1 MNEKRSQETLKL
13 QLLVY
18 QSLKLTILYPIVRL
32 KFQVTAFFDVIET
45 EMGEELYVMLG
56 RIYVL
61 IWEVPLWEILKA
73 YFWIFCYLRQN
84 QSL

>member
-32 KFQVTAFFDVIET
+32 KFQATAFFDVIET
-45 EMGEELYVMLG
+45 EMGEELHVMLG

-61 IWEVPLWEILKA
+61 I
-73 YFWIFCYLRQN
+73 
-84 QSL
+84 